1 MQGGEGKE
9 DEELEAPEA
18 PSAGRSR
25 GTAAAGGRAWGVVF
39 HFFLVN
45 VLVMG
50 TLKTFGIF
58 FVAFQEEMGGSSE
71 QVSWI
76 GSIMSSLRFLGAPL
90 VSVVCRRLGERPAS
104 LLGAGLVAGGCLLS
118 TQATSVPF
126 LCFSMGFL
134 LGMGFA
140 CLYQAAAVMTAKRC
154 RARLAFCNALARSGM
169 GLTFLMAPF
178 TQLLIEAYGWQGT
191 LLIFGGIMLN
201 LVPSSMLLWPVSPQ
215 PPQESA
221 KNQPRGSSVAK
232 KDPETPGGRLDGS
245 THRELQLLR
254 AQEAPTTERLVVPH
268 GRDVSDPANPP
279 ALAKLQKPIP
289 ESSSSETPTEAKGS
303 HKPLAATK
311 KEPSQP
317 LLDFSPL
324 KDPVFFIFTWS
335 FLFSH
340 LAYFVPFFHL
350 VARATTLGMSSRD
363 GSYLI
368 AVAGRQRGPS
378 HPQLT
383 EKQPQLCQETAPD
396 VSWDGSSWHRLSPY
410 PTGVLLPVPAGRS
423 HTLPA
428 PNNPKSP
435 VTRCSLPTTIP
446 ALLKPTSHQ
455 NPEEVKSPEALRAAV
470 PSGITEMLSQ
480 LLSGWVADHNWTK
493 KYHLHVT
500 YLLLSGVTN
509 LLGPLA
515 TTFPL
520 LLAYTVA
527 FASFSGGFMAL
538 VLPVLVDLVGVEKL
552 HSYLGFAAFFAG
564 IAAMGGPPL
573 AALKSRGSW
582 QDPKGKSGVSFR
594 APHPLAPLD
603 AATLKK
609 PSPNQNKHYFGSH
622 EQAEERRAQFIST
635 SSTNH

>member
-1 MQGGEGKE
+1 SSAGERKE
-9 DEELEAPEA
+9 DEEPEAPEA
-18 PSAGRSR
+18 PSAGKSR
-25 GTAAAGGRAWGVVF
+25 GSAAAAGGWAWGVVF

-58 FVAFQEEMGGSSE
+58 FVAFREEMGGSSE

-90 VSVVCRRLGERPAS
+90 VAVVCRRLGERPTS
-104 LLGAGLVAGGCLLS
+104 ILGAGLVAGGCLLS

-178 TQLLIEAYGWQGT
+178 TQLLIEFYGWQGT

-201 LVPSSMLLWPVSPQ
+201 LVPSSMLLWPVSPRV
-215 PPQESA
+215 PRESA
-221 KNQPRGSSVAK
+221 ENQHQGSSMAK
-232 KDPETPGGRLDGS
+232 KDPGTPGGCSAGS
-245 THRELQLLR
+245 TPRESQLR
-254 AQEAPTTERLVVPH
+254 SAQEAPSTEGLVMPH
-268 GRDVSDPANPP
+268 GRDVSDPAHPS
-279 ALAKLQKPIP
+279 ALGKLQKPTR
-289 ESSSSETPTEAKGS
+289 ESSSSETSTEAKRS
-303 HKPLAATK
+303 HKPLPAAK

-350 VARATTLGMSSRD
+350 VARARTLGMSSRD

-368 AVAGRQRGPS
+368 AVA
-378 HPQLT
+378 
-383 EKQPQLCQETAPD
+383 
-396 VSWDGSSWHRLSPY
+396 
-410 PTGVLLPVPAGRS
+410 
-423 HTLPA
+423 
-428 PNNPKSP
+428 
-435 VTRCSLPTTIP
+435 
-446 ALLKPTSHQ
+446 
-455 NPEEVKSPEALRAAV
+455 
-470 PSGITEMLSQ
+470 GITEMLSQ

-493 KYHLHVT
+493 KHHFHVT

-520 LLAYTVA
+520 LLTYTVA
-527 FASFSGGFMAL
+527 FAAFCGGFMAL
-538 VLPVLVDLVGVEKL
+538 VLPVLV
-552 HSYLGFAAFFAG
+552 
-564 IAAMGGPPL
+564 
-573 AALKSRGSW
+573 
-582 QDPKGKSGVSFR
+582 
-594 APHPLAPLD
+594 
-603 AATLKK
+603 
-609 PSPNQNKHYFGSH
+609 
-622 EQAEERRAQFIST
+622 
-635 SSTNH
+635 

>member
-1 MQGGEGKE
+1 
-9 DEELEAPEA
+9 EEPEAPEA
-18 PSAGRSR
+18 PSAGKSR
-25 GTAAAGGRAWGVVF
+25 GGAAAAGGWAWGVVF

-58 FVAFQEEMGGSSE
+58 FVAFREEIGGSSE
-71 QVSWI
+71 QLSWI

-90 VSVVCRRLGERPAS
+90 VAVVCQRLGERPTS
-104 LLGAGLVAGGCLLS
+104 ILGAGLVAGGCLLS
-118 TQATSVPF
+118 TQATSIPF

-178 TQLLIEAYGWQGT
+178 TQLLIEFYGWQGT

-201 LVPSSMLLWPVSPQ
+201 LVPSSMLLWPASPR
-215 PPQESA
+215 PPREPA
-221 KNQPRGSSVAK
+221 ENQDQGCSTAK
-232 KDPETPGGRLDGS
+232 KDPETPGGCSAGS
-245 THRELQLLR
+245 TPREFQLR
-254 AQEAPTTERLVVPH
+254 SAQEAPSTERLAMPH
-268 GRDVSDPANPP
+268 GRDVSGPANPS
-279 ALAKLQKPIP
+279 ALGRPQKATP
-289 ESSSSETPTEAKGS
+289 ESSSSETSPEAKRS
-303 HKPLAATK
+303 HKPLPATK

-350 VARATTLGMSSRD
+350 VARARTLGMSSRD

-368 AVAGRQRGPS
+368 AVAG
-378 HPQLT
+378 
-383 EKQPQLCQETAPD
+383 
-396 VSWDGSSWHRLSPY
+396 
-410 PTGVLLPVPAGRS
+410 
-423 HTLPA
+423 
-428 PNNPKSP
+428 
-435 VTRCSLPTTIP
+435 
-446 ALLKPTSHQ
+446 
-455 NPEEVKSPEALRAAV
+455 
-470 PSGITEMLSQ
+470 ITEVLSQ
-480 LLSGWVADHNWTK
+480 LLSGWLADHNWTK

-500 YLLLSGVTN
+500 YLLLCGATN

-527 FASFSGGFMAL
+527 FAAFCGGFMAL

-564 IAAMGGPPL
+564 TAAMGGPPL
-573 AALKSRGSW
+573 AGWLYDYTQTYVCSFLFAGACALIS
-582 QDPKGKSGVSFR
+582 PISFFFEPS
-594 APHPLAPLD
+594 AQKWK
-603 AATLKK
+603 LKK
-609 PSPNQNKHYFGSH
+609 ANL
-622 EQAEERRAQFIST
+622 
-635 SSTNH
+635 

>member
-1 MQGGEGKE
+1 MQGAGEGKE

-18 PSAGRSR
+18 PSAGKSR
-25 GTAAAGGRAWGVVF
+25 GTAAAGGWAWGVVL

-50 TLKTFGIF
+50 MLKTFGIF
-58 FVAFQEEMGGSSE
+58 FVAFREEMGGSSE

-90 VSVVCRRLGERPAS
+90 VAVVCQRLGERPTS
-104 LLGAGLVAGGCLLS
+104 ILGAGLVAGGCLLS

-201 LVPSSMLLWPVSPQ
+201 LVPSSMLLRPVSPQ
-215 PPQESA
+215 PPWESA
-221 KNQPRGSSVAK
+221 KNQHRGSSVAK
-232 KDPETPGGRLDGS
+232 KDPGTPGGCSDGS

-254 AQEAPTTERLVVPH
+254 AQEAPSTEKLVVPH
-268 GRDVSDPANPP
+268 GRDVSDPANPS
-279 ALAKLQKPIP
+279 ALGRLQKPTP
-289 ESSSSETPTEAKGS
+289 ESSSSETPTEAEGS

-324 KDPVFFIFTWS
+324 KDPVFFVFTWS

-350 VARATTLGMSSRD
+350 VARARTLGMSSRD

-368 AVAGRQRGPS
+368 AVAG
-378 HPQLT
+378 
-383 EKQPQLCQETAPD
+383 
-396 VSWDGSSWHRLSPY
+396 
-410 PTGVLLPVPAGRS
+410 
-423 HTLPA
+423 
-428 PNNPKSP
+428 
-435 VTRCSLPTTIP
+435 
-446 ALLKPTSHQ
+446 
-455 NPEEVKSPEALRAAV
+455 
-470 PSGITEMLSQ
+470 ITELLSQ
-480 LLSGWVADHNWTK
+480 LLSGWLADHSWSK
-493 KYHLHVT
+493 KHFHVT

-527 FASFSGGFMAL
+527 FATFCGGFMAL

-573 AALKSRGSW
+573 AGWLYDYTQTYVCSFLFAGACALIS
-582 QDPKGKSGVSFR
+582 PISFFFEP
-594 APHPLAPLD
+594 AAQKWKLKK
-603 AATLKK
+603 ATL
-609 PSPNQNKHYFGSH
+609 NKS
-622 EQAEERRAQFIST
+622 
-635 SSTNH
+635 

>member
-1 MQGGEGKE
+1 MSKTTVGEGKE

-18 PSAGRSR
+18 PSAGKSR
-25 GTAAAGGRAWGVVF
+25 GTAAAAAGGWAWGVVF

-50 TLKTFGIF
+50 MLKTFGIF
-58 FVAFQEEMGGSSE
+58 FVAFQEEVGGSSE

-90 VSVVCRRLGERPAS
+90 VSVVCQRLGERPVS
-104 LLGAGLVAGGCLLS
+104 ILGAGLVAGGCLLS

-154 RARLAFCNALARSGM
+154 RARLAFCSALARSGM

-178 TQLLIEAYGWQGT
+178 TQLLLEAYGWQGT

-215 PPQESA
+215 PPRESA
-221 KNQPRGSSVAK
+221 KNQHQGSSVAK
-232 KDPETPGGRLDGS
+232 KDPETPGGCSDGS
-245 THRELQLLR
+245 SPRELQLLCE
-254 AQEAPTTERLVVPH
+254 QEAPTTERLVVPH
-268 GRDVSDPANPP
+268 GTDVSEPADAP
-279 ALAKLQKPIP
+279 ALGRLQKPTLEI
-289 ESSSSETPTEAKGS
+289 SSETPTEATES
-303 HKPLAATK
+303 HKPLTASK

-324 KDPVFFIFTWS
+324 KDPVFFVFTWS

-350 VARATTLGMSSRD
+350 VARARTLGMSSRD

-368 AVAGRQRGPS
+368 AVAG
-378 HPQLT
+378 
-383 EKQPQLCQETAPD
+383 
-396 VSWDGSSWHRLSPY
+396 
-410 PTGVLLPVPAGRS
+410 
-423 HTLPA
+423 
-428 PNNPKSP
+428 
-435 VTRCSLPTTIP
+435 
-446 ALLKPTSHQ
+446 
-455 NPEEVKSPEALRAAV
+455 
-470 PSGITEMLSQ
+470 ITEMLSQ
-480 LLSGWVADHNWTK
+480 LLSGWVADHEWPK
-493 KYHLHVT
+493 RYQLHVT
-500 YLLLSGVTN
+500 YLLLGGVTN
-509 LLGPLA
+509 LLAPLA

-520 LLAYTVA
+520 LLAYAVA
-527 FASFSGGFMAL
+527 LASFCGAFMAL

-573 AALKSRGSW
+573 AGWLYDYTQTYVCSFLFAGACALIS
-582 QDPKGKSGVSFR
+582 PISFFFEP
-594 APHPLAPLD
+594 AAQKWKLKK
-603 AATLKK
+603 ATL
-609 PSPNQNKHYFGSH
+609 N
-622 EQAEERRAQFIST
+622 T
-635 SSTNH
+635 S

>member
-1 MQGGEGKE
+1 
-9 DEELEAPEA
+9 EELEAPEA
-18 PSAGRSR
+18 PSAGKSR
-25 GTAAAGGRAWGVVF
+25 GTGAAAGGWAWGVVF

-50 TLKTFGIF
+50 MLKTFGIF
-58 FVAFQEEMGGSSE
+58 FVAFREEMGGTSE

-90 VSVVCRRLGERPAS
+90 VAVVCRRLGERPTS
-104 LLGAGLVAGGCLLS
+104 ILGAGLVAGGCLLS

-126 LCFSMGFL
+126 LCFSMGL
-134 LGMGFA
+134 LPGMGFA

-178 TQLLIEAYGWQGT
+178 TQLLIEAYSWKGT

-201 LVPSSMLLWPVSPQ
+201 LVPSSMLLWPVSTQVPR
-215 PPQESA
+215 ESA
-221 KNQPRGSSVAK
+221 ENQHLGSPVAK
-232 KDPETPGGRLDGS
+232 KDPETPGGCLDES
-245 THRELQLLR
+245 SPRELQLHP
-254 AQEAPTTERLVVPH
+254 AQEAPTTERFVMPH
-268 GRDVSDPANPP
+268 GRDVSDPANPT
-279 ALAKLQKPIP
+279 LGRPIL
-289 ESSSSETPTEAKGS
+289 ESSSSETPTRRS
-303 HKPLAATK
+303 HKPLGATK

-340 LAYFVPFFHL
+340 LAYFVPYFHL
-350 VARATTLGMSSRD
+350 VARARTLGMSSRD

-368 AVAGRQRGPS
+368 AVAG
-378 HPQLT
+378 
-383 EKQPQLCQETAPD
+383 
-396 VSWDGSSWHRLSPY
+396 V
-410 PTGVLLPVPAGRS
+410 
-423 HTLPA
+423 
-428 PNNPKSP
+428 
-435 VTRCSLPTTIP
+435 
-446 ALLKPTSHQ
+446 
-455 NPEEVKSPEALRAAV
+455 
-470 PSGITEMLSQ
+470 TEMLSQ
-480 LLSGWVADHNWTK
+480 LLSGWLADHNWTK
-493 KYHLHVT
+493 KYHFHVT
-500 YLLLSGVTN
+500 YLLLCGATN

-527 FASFSGGFMAL
+527 FAIFCGGFMAL

-573 AALKSRGSW
+573 AGWLYDYTQTYICSFLFAGACALIS
-582 QDPKGKSGVSFR
+582 PISFFFEPS
-594 APHPLAPLD
+594 AQKWK
-603 AATLKK
+603 LKK
-609 PSPNQNKHYFGSH
+609 ANL
-622 EQAEERRAQFIST
+622 
-635 SSTNH
+635 

>member
-18 PSAGRSR
+18 PSAGKSR
-25 GTAAAGGRAWGVVF
+25 GTGAAGAGWAWGVVF

-58 FVAFQEEMGGSSE
+58 FVAFREEMGGSSE
-71 QVSWI
+71 QLSWI

-90 VSVVCRRLGERPAS
+90 VAVLCQRLGERPTS
-104 LLGAGLVAGGCLLS
+104 VLGAGLVAGGCLLS

-191 LLIFGGIMLN
+191 LLVFGGIMLN

-215 PPQESA
+215 LPRESA
-221 KNQPRGSSVAK
+221 RNQHWGSSGAE
-232 KDPETPGGRLDGS
+232 KDPEAPGGCSDGS
-245 THRELQLLR
+245 TQRESQLLQ
-254 AQEAPTTERLVVPH
+254 AQEAPSSVSLVVPH
-268 GRDVSDPANPP
+268 GRDVSEPASP
-279 ALAKLQKPIP
+279 AWGRLQKPSP
-289 ESSSSETPTEAKGS
+289 ESCSSEPPTRARRG
-303 HKPLAATK
+303 PQPPAATK
-311 KEPSQP
+311 EEPPQP

-350 VARATTLGMSSRD
+350 VARARTLGMSSRD

-368 AVAGRQRGPS
+368 AVAG
-378 HPQLT
+378 
-383 EKQPQLCQETAPD
+383 
-396 VSWDGSSWHRLSPY
+396 V
-410 PTGVLLPVPAGRS
+410 
-423 HTLPA
+423 
-428 PNNPKSP
+428 
-435 VTRCSLPTTIP
+435 
-446 ALLKPTSHQ
+446 
-455 NPEEVKSPEALRAAV
+455 
-470 PSGITEMLSQ
+470 TEMLSQ
-480 LLSGWVADHNWTK
+480 LLSGWLADQGWTK
-493 KYHLHVT
+493 RYHLHVT
-500 YLLLSGVTN
+500 YLLLSGATH

-515 TTFPL
+515 TSFAL
-520 LLAYTVA
+520 LLAYTAAAAVCC
-527 FASFSGGFMAL
+527 GGFMAL
-538 VLPVLVDLVGVEKL
+538 LLPVLVDLVGVEKL

-564 IAAMGGPPL
+564 IGAMGGPPL
-573 AALKSRGSW
+573 AGWLYDYTQTYACSFLFAGACALISPISFFFEPAAQKWKLRKANLDKS
-582 QDPKGKSGVSFR
+582 
-594 APHPLAPLD
+594 
-603 AATLKK
+603 
-609 PSPNQNKHYFGSH
+609 
-622 EQAEERRAQFIST
+622 
-635 SSTNH
+635 

>member
-1 MQGGEGKE
+1 GW
-9 DEELEAPEA
+9 
-18 PSAGRSR
+18 
-25 GTAAAGGRAWGVVF
+25 AWGVVF

-50 TLKTFGIF
+50 MLKTFGIF
-58 FVAFQEEMGGSSE
+58 FVAFREEMGGSSE

-90 VSVVCRRLGERPAS
+90 VAVVCRRLGERPIS
-104 LLGAGLVAGGCLLS
+104 ILGAGLVAGGCLLS

-134 LGMGFA
+134 PGLGFA

-154 RARLAFCNALARSGM
+154 RARLAFCSALARSGM

-178 TQLLIEAYGWQGT
+178 TQLLIEAYSWQGT

-201 LVPSSMLLWPVSPQ
+201 LVPSSMLLWPVSTKVPR
-215 PPQESA
+215 ESA
-221 KNQPRGSSVAK
+221 ENQHLGSPVAK
-232 KDPETPGGRLDGS
+232 KDPETPGGCLDGS
-245 THRELQLLR
+245 TPRELQLHP
-254 AQEAPTTERLVVPH
+254 AQEAPTTERFVMPH
-268 GRDVSDPANPP
+268 GRDVSEPANPS
-279 ALAKLQKPIP
+279 LARPIL
-289 ESSSSETPTEAKGS
+289 ESSSSETPTKRS
-303 HKPLAATK
+303 HKPLEATK

-350 VARATTLGMSSRD
+350 VARARTLGLSSRD

-368 AVAGRQRGPS
+368 AVAG
-378 HPQLT
+378 
-383 EKQPQLCQETAPD
+383 
-396 VSWDGSSWHRLSPY
+396 
-410 PTGVLLPVPAGRS
+410 
-423 HTLPA
+423 
-428 PNNPKSP
+428 
-435 VTRCSLPTTIP
+435 
-446 ALLKPTSHQ
+446 
-455 NPEEVKSPEALRAAV
+455 
-470 PSGITEMLSQ
+470 ITEMLSQ
-480 LLSGWVADHNWTK
+480 LLSGWLADHDWTR
-493 KYHLHVT
+493 KYHFHVT
-500 YLLLSGVTN
+500 YLLLCGATN

-520 LLAYTVA
+520 LLAYTL
-527 FASFSGGFMAL
+527 ASATFCGGFMAL

-573 AALKSRGSW
+573 AGWLYDYTQTYACSFLFAGACALIS
-582 QDPKGKSGVSFR
+582 PLSFFFEPS
-594 APHPLAPLD
+594 AQKWK
-603 AATLKK
+603 LKK
-609 PSPNQNKHYFGSH
+609 ASL
-622 EQAEERRAQFIST
+622 
-635 SSTNH
+635 